1 MKISCIIPAYNEE
14 NRIDKIL
21 LTVVPLIGKVIY
33 EVIVIDDGSRDR
45 TREIIKNFTTVN
57 LIEKN
62 VNGGKSAAVADGIKV
77 SGGDYICLL
86 DADLQDL
93 NEKNIRDLI
102 SPIEN
107 GVSDVA
113 ISYRKNAWPLP
124 FSPFKEVDCLSGERI
139 LPKSSVIPSLKD
151 MERLPGYGLEIFLNE
166 IIIRNH
172 MRISIVPWPNVE
184 NIFPW
189 DKRGWFRGIKQAL
202 KMWLNMLSTVSIIE
216 MYSQNIKMDKLLVR

>member
-14 NRIDKIL
+14 KGINKVLSTI
-21 LTVVPLIGKVIY
+21 VPLIGKVIH
-33 EVIVIDDGSRDR
+33 EVIVIDDGSQDR
-45 TREIIKNFTTVN
+45 TREIIKKFTTVN

-62 VNGGKSAAVADGIKV
+62 VNEGKSAAVADGINISK
-77 SGGDYICLL
+77 GDYFFLM

-124 FSPFKEVDCLSGERI
+124 FSPFKEIDCLSGERI
-139 LPKSSVIPSLKD
+139 LPKTIVITSLKE
-151 MERLPGYGLEIFLNE
+151 MEQLPSFGLEIFLNKK
-166 IIIRNH
+166 IILNH
-172 MRISIVPWPNVE
+172 MRISIVQWPNVE
-184 NIFPW
+184 NVFPQN
-189 DKRGWFRGIKQAL
+189 KRGWFRGIEQML
-202 KMWLNMLSTVSIIE
+202 KMWLDMLSTASIIE
-216 MYSQNIKMDKLLVR
+216 MYSQNIKMKKLLVQ